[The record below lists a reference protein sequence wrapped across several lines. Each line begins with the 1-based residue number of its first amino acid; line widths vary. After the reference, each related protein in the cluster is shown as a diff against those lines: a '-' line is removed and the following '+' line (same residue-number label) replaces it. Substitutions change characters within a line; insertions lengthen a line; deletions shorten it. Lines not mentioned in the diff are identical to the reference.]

1 MGASAW
7 QNMPGWS
14 KGLLAQL
21 LTWAAFN
28 LIFPA
33 QHSPFQTHVGPLAP
47 VWLQGLSAGL
57 VCLLLGLPRWWFP
70 ISLLFLP
77 AVALAQSMPIPPWA
91 YLAAFVLM
99 LIFFS
104 SIFQRGA
111 PLYLSGPQAWETV
124 LAQLPRD
131 RAFRFIDI
139 GSGLGGL
146 SLYLASQCPNG
157 EFHGVESAPGPWLIS
172 RLRNWFGNG
181 RVRFRRNDY
190 RRLDLGEYDV
200 VFAFLSPLVMQ
211 DVVAQARAQM
221 RSGSLFLSL
230 AFPLPGLTPDLALKT
245 DGEQGHMLYGW
256 RA

>member
-1 MGASAW
+1 MVASTW
-7 QNMPGWS
+7 QNLPGWS

-21 LTWAAFN
+21 LSWAAFN

-33 QHSPFQTHVGPLAP
+33 QFTTIQTYFGPLAP

-57 VCLLLGLPRWWFP
+57 LCLLLGLPRWWFP

-77 AVALAQSMPIPPWA
+77 AVAAAQSIPLPSWA
-91 YLAAFVLM
+91 YLVAFVLM

-111 PLYLSGPQAWETV
+111 PLYLSGPQAWAAV
-124 LAQLPRD
+124 LAQLPQD
-131 RAFRFIDI
+131 RGFRFIDI

-146 SLYLASQCPNG
+146 TLYLANDCPNG
-157 EFHGVESAPGPWLIS
+157 EFHGVESAPGPWLVS
-172 RLRNWFGNG
+172 SLRNWFTAG
-181 RVRFRRNDY
+181 RVNFSRNDY
-190 RRLDLGEYDV
+190 RRLDLGDYDV

-211 DVVAQARAQM
+211 EIVDQARTQM
-221 RSGSLFLSL
+221 RPGSLLLSL
-230 AFPLPGLTPDLALKT
+230 AFPLPGLTPDLAFKT
-245 DGEQGHMLYGW
+245 DGGQGHILYGW